1 MTVIAIPDAD
11 QTPEQFAGLA
21 EGIEPNEQLAR
32 RLAARGFRVFV
43 PALINRQV
51 GKRGR
56 RASLVARSFLAAS
69 LYTDLPLKWAATSLV
84 MSCSKSWHWSTTSR
98 LSRANSTIG
107 LPLGEGGLLALT
119 AAAVDTRIDLT
130 FVDGYFGPREELWK
144 EPIDRNLFGLLNE
157 FGDAELAALIFP
169 RELQIQFH
177 AGPSVTLRTA
187 GERRED

>member
-1 MTVIAIPDAD
+1 M
-11 QTPEQFAGLA
+11 AG
-21 EGIEPNEQLAR
+21 
-32 RLAARGFRVFV
+32 
-43 PALINRQV
+43 
-51 GKRGR
+51 
-56 RASLVARSFLAAS
+56 
-69 LYTDLPLKWAATSLV
+69 Y
-84 MSCSKSWHWSTTSR
+84 
-98 LSRANSTIG
+98 
-107 LPLGEGGLLALT
+107 GEGGLLALT

-187 GERRED
+187 GGAPGRLNSPTVKQKMAEAVRLAQLLGASGFKTTDSDQQLITGVSLGPTGLEWINERSLQLWKRAKLSGEENAAAQVTSTSNADNAGANTA